1 MRLLPRLVAGIV
13 LVCIFEQDASARP
26 GQDKWWQDPAI
37 QQELALTAEQ
47 VRTLEWLFASTQM
60 EQRSLGKALARLE
73 RSLQHAIAAADLDD
87 EGLGHAVDEVEAM
100 RAKRNTTRA
109 LRLYRMYRTLSPEQR
124 QQLRAIQKVGERR
137 RRASDLPAGLF

>member
-13 LVCIFEQDASARP
+13 LICIFEQDASARP

-47 VRTLEWLFASTQM
+47 VRT
-60 EQRSLGKALARLE
+60 LGKALARLE

-100 RAKRNTTRA
+100 RAKRNTTRT
-109 LRLYRMYRTLSPEQR
+109 LMLYRMYRTLSPEQR
-124 QQLRAIQKVGERR
+124 QQLRARQKVGEHR

>member
-1 MRLLPRLVAGIV
+1 MRLLPPLAAGIV
-13 LVCIFEQDASARP
+13 LICIFEQDAAARP

-73 RSLQHAIAAADLDD
+73 RSLQQAIAVADLDD

-100 RAKRNTTRA
+100 RAKRNTTRT
-109 LRLYRMYRTLSPEQR
+109 LMLYRMYRILSQEQR
-124 QQLRAIQKVGERR
+124 QQLKAMQKVDERR